1 MDMKTGEVR
10 ELTEDERHL
19 IERRMDRLGSV
30 IDSKVAEQQAMK
42 DVGLM
47 VMTDEQVEDTKWRS
61 PRNAKRYML
70 NQPCTCQSG
79 KSAKKCCYGREK

>member
-10 ELTEDERHL
+10 ELTEEERAS
-19 IERRMDRLGSV
+19 ITKRMNRLGSV
-30 IDSKVAEQQAMK
+30 IDHQVAEQQAMK

-47 VMTDEQVEDTKWRS
+47 VMTDKQVEDTKWRS

-79 KSAKKCCYGREK
+79 KKARSCCYGKK